1 MFYVHTKSNLVNKNY
16 ILYPLL
22 KKIIHSTIE
31 SNIYWLLLI
40 IMVSKKIKHYIL
52 TNLEH
57 LIYESLYYYAHT
69 FLLPL
74 ISWEKDL
81 RLIEFEVNITY
92 FLIM

>member
-1 MFYVHTKSNLVNKNY
+1 
-16 ILYPLL
+16 
-22 KKIIHSTIE
+22 
-31 SNIYWLLLI
+31 
-40 IMVSKKIKHYIL
+40 MVSKKNQTLHS
-52 TNLEH
+52 NLEH